1 MLTTTSPM
9 RWVAAALLLVTAAV
23 HVPLVPEH
31 LHEAPYIGLMFIAL
45 VLACTAMALML
56 IVHESSIT
64 WELTAALATLAL
76 VAFLVSRTIGLPD
89 LGDDVG
95 NWTEPLGFPAITAE
109 LLTTAVAA
117 RAMLRLHAKT
127 SSGTH

>member
-1 MLTTTSPM
+1 MFTTNSSL

-31 LHEAPYIGLMFIAL
+31 LREAPYVGMMFVAL
-45 VLACTAMALML
+45 VLGCAGMALVL
-56 IVHESSIT
+56 ILHTSWIT

-76 VAFLVSRTIGLPD
+76 VAFLVSRTIGLPG

-95 NWTEPLGFPAITAE
+95 NWTEPLGFPAIIAE
-109 LLTTAVAA
+109 ILTTLVAA
-117 RAMLRLHAKT
+117 RALLRPRAT
-127 SSGTH
+127 SKEGIS